1 MSKNCIQNIDIRI
14 KERNLYFAEKCEGE
28 IVLNYIALKFS
39 ILQMNMGLPKQNGI
53 KVKKLRHVNIWFL
66 III

>member
-28 IVLNYIALKFS
+28 IVLNYIVLKFFY
-39 ILQMNMGLPKQNGI
+39 LVNEYGI
-53 KVKKLRHVNIWFL
+53 TQTKRYQYKIN
-66 III
+66 